1 MRGDSSSLPRHSSN
15 ILVRH
20 KEAYMFS
27 NIKKFASKRVVLG
40 VTAALLAVGLLAGCG
55 SDSAQQGEK
64 VLRVGSET
72 TFPPF
77 EFTEGD
83 KYVGFDIDLADAV
96 AKKMGYKMEFKSMG
110 FDALIPALQSNDIDM
125 IAAGINATPER
136 AKAVDFSEPY
146 FTEGGFA
153 IVVRKDN
160 TNINDWKDLEGKR
173 IVTQIG
179 TIPSEMARK
188 IDGAQVKDVD
198 SNSQAFNELQAN
210 TADAM
215 ILDNAVAMYYLKQGA
230 DKDLKIVG
238 TPTQAEGT
246 VWAFRKGDNELREKA
261 NKALQDLKADGTYQ
275 KIYEKWFGANNK

>member
-1 MRGDSSSLPRHSSN
+1 
-15 ILVRH
+15 
-20 KEAYMFS
+20 MFS
-27 NIKKFASKRVVLG
+27 NLKKFASKRVVLG

-55 SDSAQQGEK
+55 NDSAQQGEK
-64 VLRVGSET
+64 VLRVGAET

-83 KYVGFDIDLADAV
+83 KYVGFDIDLAEAI

-125 IAAGINATPER
+125 IASGINATPER

-160 TNINDWKDLEGKR
+160 TTINDWKDLEGKR
-173 IVTQIG
+173 IITQIG

-230 DKDLKIVG
+230 DKDLKITG
-238 TPTQAEGT
+238 QPTQAEGT

-275 KIYEKWFGANNK
+275 KIYDKWFGSSQK

>member
-1 MRGDSSSLPRHSSN
+1 M
-15 ILVRH
+15 
-20 KEAYMFS
+20 
-27 NIKKFASKRVVLG
+27 
-40 VTAALLAVGLLAGCG
+40 TAALLAVGLLAGCG

-64 VLRVGSET
+64 VLRVGAET

-83 KYVGFDIDLADAV
+83 KYVGFDIDLAEAI

-125 IAAGINATPER
+125 IASGINATPER

-160 TNINDWKDLEGKR
+160 TTINDWKDLEGKR
-173 IVTQIG
+173 IITQIG
-179 TIPSEMARK
+179 TVGSEMARK

-230 DKDLKIVG
+230 DKDLKITG
-238 TPTQAEGT
+238 TPTEAQGI
-246 VWAFRKGDNELREKA
+246 VWAFRKGDTELRDKA
-261 NKALQDLKADGTYQ
+261 NKALQDLKADGTYK
-275 KIYEKWFGANNK
+275 KIYDKWFGSSQK